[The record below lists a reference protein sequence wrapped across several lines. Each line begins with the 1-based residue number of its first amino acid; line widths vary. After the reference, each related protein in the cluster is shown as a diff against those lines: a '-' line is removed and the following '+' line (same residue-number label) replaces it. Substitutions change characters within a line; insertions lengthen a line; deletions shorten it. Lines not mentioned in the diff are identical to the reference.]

1 MRCIR
6 RFTGLSILR
15 PLSHLIDT
23 SLKHDV
29 SSGDDTD
36 WAQKSHLK
44 PGGYIEHWE
53 QSVEVTSDDGTTK
66 GTVYEEWAELAHRA
80 GDAFGKTLRIVD
92 ESKDRIA
99 KAGFVDVVEKR
110 FKCPLGP
117 WASDPIMKKMGA
129 FNRLQQEEGLEG
141 YAMYLYT
148 TYLGV
153 CFTSPFFS
161 LFRLCVGDEVVKY

>member
-1 MRCIR
+1 VQA
-6 RFTGLSILR
+6 
-15 PLSHLIDT
+15 
-23 SLKHDV
+23 K
-29 SSGDDTD
+29 
-36 WAQKSHLK
+36 
-44 PGGYIEHWE
+44 
-53 QSVEVTSDDGTTK
+53 SDDGTTA

-92 ESKDRIA
+92 ESKDRIT

-153 CFTSPFFS
+153 CFPFLFFS
-161 LFRLCVGDEVVKY
+161 FFFFFFFLFSSFMGLVLRW